1 MKKSNS
7 GEIIVRILCF
17 ALGVLLTVS
26 AVLIR
31 DRFFTG
37 AKNSVE
43 SEVTNTEV
51 TEEKQEEVKKVEAVI
66 SPIAPID
73 DENTIGDSHVEVA
86 ELEKYEEEVTQKLAE
101 LKDQP
106 VLTENDDVSNSD
118 ILASNS
124 FLSVN
129 CCCVY
134 VKYCIYFISFYQI
147 YIGFLWF

>member
-37 AKNSVE
+37 AKSSVE
-43 SEVTNTEV
+43 SDVTDTEV

-118 ILASNS
+118 ILASNMNGKKS
-124 FLSVN
+124 KLNWKPYYTAYSKDNKV
-129 CCCVY
+129 
-134 VKYCIYFISFYQI
+134 S
-147 YIGFLWF
+147 L

>member
-43 SEVTNTEV
+43 SEVTDTEV

-86 ELEKYEEEVTQKLAE
+86 ELEKYEEDVTQ
-101 LKDQP
+101 
-106 VLTENDDVSNSD
+106 
-118 ILASNS
+118 
-124 FLSVN
+124 
-129 CCCVY
+129 
-134 VKYCIYFISFYQI
+134 
-147 YIGFLWF
+147 